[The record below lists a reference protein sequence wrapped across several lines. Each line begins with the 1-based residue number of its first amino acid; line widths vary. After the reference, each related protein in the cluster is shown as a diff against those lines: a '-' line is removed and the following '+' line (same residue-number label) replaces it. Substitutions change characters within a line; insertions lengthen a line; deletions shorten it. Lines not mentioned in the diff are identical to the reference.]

1 MIKTFCRN
9 LFAIVLA
16 GAASYA
22 YGSVD
27 PSVDPKG
34 WLQAFDK
41 ATVADRGWTVDNLRI
56 ELGRAHLEIEKGTL
70 VPVRGP
76 ATRAQE
82 FLFVGKARFIL
93 ATEDPVE
100 SYQLELFTQRSPLE
114 EPVTRAVLAIAAD
127 DVVDGLSARAGSAP
141 LSAEEARDAGELL
154 KAWRASR
161 EYRRSGIRLLALADA
176 VPDPTAQRFA
186 AAWIDT
192 PRLGRFLL
200 RVDPYVRESLAVEQF
215 VPLRL
220 GDLDKEAW
228 TKWLRAEQFDGRRLN
243 VDPEDFGTWDI
254 WYQEALGG
262 HSTFE
267 SEHYELEMQIDAD
280 IASVTGHTQVDTVSR
295 TDGARV
301 IGIVLFSDL
310 EVDAITLRGGA
321 ALPWARS
328 ANVITAVLPAP
339 AAAGA
344 KIAVDVRYH
353 GVLFERNEDKL
364 IVKRTTTDWY
374 PRIGTIDRATYRAI
388 FDTPG
393 SWVLLGSGRKSED
406 AKTGSVRR
414 QVRQLDKPS
423 AFFGFEIGKFKVV
436 ERGLGH
442 VALTIGFLTDLHT
455 ASESER
461 ETTIATIAAALA
473 TYEER
478 FGPYP
483 LDELTVATTRHEFA
497 QGFLGFVT
505 LADDLV
511 QGVDG
516 DGAGPLD
523 QRRIIAHELAH
534 QWWGNVVG
542 WTSDRDVWL
551 SESLANYSAALFRR
565 KTTQGTQLAGA
576 SAYLDLI
583 EGEDFKSET
592 IVGRPIEAIGPL
604 TIGSRLDSSLS
615 DEAYHAI
622 VYQKGAKVLA
632 MLAEQLGEEQFLAML
647 KEIAQRANF
656 RPLDTETVLGAL
668 AKMSGRNLDAFAR
681 SFVHGVGYPELH
693 YAYAVDPGEGGFVL
707 RGSVNQVPRG
717 FRRDRLVHSENG
729 AFDVAS
735 TYVEY
740 QSAQDAV
747 AGVPGVI
754 SLAEAA
760 GVAPASGMGPVKST
774 SVHGFRMVFKAS
786 GPETPFAIKVPE
798 KPKALHLDPRTMVPT
813 TAINATLEPRSS
825 LLHKAAAL
833 RSTGRSEEAGA
844 AYNAALALKLDV
856 NPDDPPARGADVARR
871 TEIENA
877 WIHLEL
883 AELAIDRGR
892 FDEAAAELGDPSVK
906 VFTIGTGGAFQ
917 IKALKARVAVH
928 AGDPAAAYKLLNGAL
943 ALDVLQKETDTG
955 PDAFRKEKLNS
966 GRYGNARDYLV
977 YAAAAHATGHED
989 ICREAAAEA
998 KRHGGDPSILEGLP
1012 PGAR

>member
-1 MIKTFCRN
+1 M
-9 LFAIVLA
+9 AIVLA
-16 GAASYA
+16 WAASNA
-22 YGSVD
+22 FGSVEA
-27 PSVDPKG
+27 SADPKG
-34 WLQAFDK
+34 WLEAFDR
-41 ATVADRGWTVDNLRI
+41 ATVADRGWTVDKLRI

-70 VPVRGP
+70 VAVRGP
-76 ATRAQE
+76 ATRTQE
-82 FLFVGKARFIL
+82 FLFVGKARFVL
-93 ATEDPVE
+93 ATDDPVE

-127 DVVDGLSARAGSAP
+127 EVADGLSARAGSAP
-141 LSAEEARDAGELL
+141 LPAEEARQAGELL
-154 KAWRASR
+154 KAWRMSR

-176 VPDPTAQRFA
+176 VPDPMAQSFA

-192 PRLGRFLL
+192 PRLGQFLL

-215 VPLRL
+215 IPVRL
-220 GDLDKEAW
+220 GDLDREAW
-228 TKWLRAEQFDGRRLN
+228 TKWLRAEQFDGRRLD
-243 VDPEDFGTWDI
+243 VDPDDFGTWDT
-254 WYQEALGG
+254 WYQEVLGG

-267 SEHYELEMQIDAD
+267 AEHYQLELQIDAD
-280 IASVTGHTQVDTVSR
+280 IASVTGHTQVNAVSR

-301 IGIVLFSDL
+301 IRITLFSDL

-328 ANVITAVLPAP
+328 TNVIAAVLPSETAV
-339 AAAGA
+339 GA
-344 KIAVDVRYH
+344 KIAIDVRYH
-353 GVLFERNEDKL
+353 GVLFGRNEDKL

-374 PRIGTIDRATYRAI
+374 PRIGTVDRATYRAV
-388 FDTPG
+388 FDTQG
-393 SWVLLGSGRKSED
+393 SWVLLGSGRKVED

-414 QVRQLDKPS
+414 QIRQLDKPS
-423 AFFGFEIGKFKVV
+423 AFFGFEIGKYKVM
-436 ERGLGH
+436 ERALGH

-461 ETTIATIAAALA
+461 EATIATIATALA

-497 QGFLGFVT
+497 QGFLSFVT

-516 DGAGPLD
+516 NWAGPLD

-565 KTTQGTQLAGA
+565 KSTQGTELAGA

-583 EGEDFKSET
+583 EAQDFKSAT

-604 TIGSRLDSSLS
+604 TMGSRLDSSLS

-693 YAYAVDPGEGGFVL
+693 YAYAVDPGEGGFVVH
-707 RGSVNQVPRG
+707 GSVNQVPRG
-717 FRRDRLVHSENG
+717 FRRDRLVRSERG
-729 AFDVAS
+729 AFDIAS
-735 TYVEY
+735 SYVEY
-740 QSAQDAV
+740 QSAKDAV
-747 AGVPGVI
+747 AAVPGVI
-754 SLAEAA
+754 SLAEAD
-760 GVAPASGMGPVKST
+760 GVAPLAGAKAT
-774 SVHGFRMVFKAS
+774 SVRGFRMVFKAA
-786 GPETPFAIKVPE
+786 GEETPFAIKVPE

-825 LLHKAAAL
+825 LIHKAAAL
-833 RSTGRSEEAGA
+833 ESTGRSDEARA
-844 AYNAALALKLDV
+844 AYKAALALKLDV
-856 NPDDPPARGADVARR
+856 NPDDPPARAADVARR
-871 TEIENA
+871 TQIENA
-877 WIHLEL
+877 WVHLEL
-883 AELAIDRGR
+883 AELAIDGGS
-892 FDEAAAELGDPSVK
+892 FEEAAAELGDPAVS

-917 IKALKARVAVH
+917 VKALKARLAVH

-955 PDAFRKEKLNS
+955 FAALRKEKLNS
-966 GRYGNARDYLV
+966 GWSGNARDYLV

-998 KRHGGDPSILEGLP
+998 KRHGGDASILEELP
-1012 PGAR
+1012 AAAR